1 MSNAPNKS
9 RAYKEDDS
17 IHLHESLEKARAIR
31 LQVGEN
37 ARAKRM
43 QAKETANALAL
54 VEETALPRSMHNI
67 HDVQC
72 FANFLNRIL

>member
-1 MSNAPNKS
+1 MSNDSNKS
-9 RAYKEDDS
+9 RVDKEDDC
-17 IHLHESLEKARAIR
+17 IHLQERLEKARAIR

-54 VEETALPRSMHNI
+54 VEETALLRSMHSV

-72 FANFLNRIL
+72 FANF

>member
-1 MSNAPNKS
+1 MSNDPNKS
-9 RAYKEDDS
+9 RANKEDDS
-17 IHLHESLEKARAIR
+17 IHLHER
-31 LQVGEN
+31 LEN